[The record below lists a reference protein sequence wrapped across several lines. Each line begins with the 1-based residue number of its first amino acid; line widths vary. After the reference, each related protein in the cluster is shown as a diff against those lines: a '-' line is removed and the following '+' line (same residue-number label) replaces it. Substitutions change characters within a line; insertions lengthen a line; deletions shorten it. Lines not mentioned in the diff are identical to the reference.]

1 MTKVGKGI
9 VSTRGRNS
17 VMIHF
22 KLKTKKLLDN
32 NTNNTFYLSV
42 LKAASSDENPDLSLP
57 KNSRFAFKNGEMRE
71 VQTSVKP
78 TELLVTGQTKSEAF
92 GKIKH

>member
-17 VMIHF
+17 GM
-22 KLKTKKLLDN
+22 TKKLLDN
-32 NTNNTFYLSV
+32 HTNNTFYLSV
-42 LKAASSDENPDLSLP
+42 LQAASSDENQDLSLP
-57 KNSRFAFKNGEMRE
+57 KHSRFAFKNGEMRE
-71 VQTSVKP
+71 LLTSVKP